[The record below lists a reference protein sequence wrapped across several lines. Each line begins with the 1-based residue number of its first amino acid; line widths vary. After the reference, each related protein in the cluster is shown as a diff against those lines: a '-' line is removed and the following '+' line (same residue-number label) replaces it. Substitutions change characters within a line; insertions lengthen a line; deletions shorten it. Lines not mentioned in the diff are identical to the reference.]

1 MADSATDA
9 RAIEETASE
18 TPRRVRD
25 GETPVI
31 NRAGDD
37 ARLAPPERL
46 ADSNPRPSA
55 KTSAVSGEEFLEA
68 VKAHHRAN
76 WMLRASERR
85 ESDNPTPADMISEMR
100 DERDEQILSA
110 ALGIYD

>member
-25 GETPVI
+25 GEPPITK
-31 NRAGDD
+31 RAGDD
-37 ARLAPPERL
+37 ARLASPECL
-46 ADSNPRPSA
+46 ADSNHRPSA
-55 KTSAVSGEEFLEA
+55 KTSAVSGEEFIEA

-76 WMLRASERR
+76 RKLRAGERR
-85 ESDNPTPADMISEMR
+85 ESDNPPPADMISEMR

-110 ALGIYD
+110 ALGVYD